1 MLLVSHD
8 RDFLDRVATSVVAA
22 EGDGR
27 WTEYAG
33 GYSDM
38 LAQGG
43 GVAGGSA
50 EVVGTPGRRAAA
62 SARAAKPAARKLSFK
77 DKHALERLPGEM
89 ATLEAEIRRL
99 REVLGD
105 GGLYGRDP
113 VRFTR
118 STDALAAA
126 EAALAAAEERWLELE
141 LLRDEVGSG

>member
-1 MLLVSHD
+1 
-8 RDFLDRVATSVVAA
+8 
-22 EGDGR
+22 
-27 WTEYAG
+27 
-33 GYSDM
+33 
-38 LAQGG
+38 
-43 GVAGGSA
+43 
-50 EVVGTPGRRAAA
+50 
-62 SARAAKPAARKLSFK
+62 
-77 DKHALERLPGEM
+77 M